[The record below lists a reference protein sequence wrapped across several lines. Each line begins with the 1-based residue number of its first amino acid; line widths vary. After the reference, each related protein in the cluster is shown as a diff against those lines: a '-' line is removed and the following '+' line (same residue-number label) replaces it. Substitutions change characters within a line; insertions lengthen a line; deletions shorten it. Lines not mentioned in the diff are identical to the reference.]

1 MAEPLHPAA
10 SPLHPAASPHM
21 PAFITAPGDTDV
33 LLAVMAVVLVVSVLA
48 IGVFFFWLHSLPERM
63 VHNKV
68 QFDIVAVLALISL
81 FTHMHSFWV
90 AALIIALIPFPDFS
104 FPEFSS
110 SMKRIAGSLEKM
122 ADTEASTTP
131 NKTAEPK
138 QLPKTGGH
146 TRKHGS

>member
-1 MAEPLHPAA
+1 MANPI
-10 SPLHPAASPHM
+10 HPAASPHM
-21 PAFITAPGDTDV
+21 PGFITAPGETDV

-122 ADTEASTTP
+122 ADTEANTTAIRPPNLSNCPRPAATRASTG
-131 NKTAEPK
+131 AEPC
-138 QLPKTGGH
+138 
-146 TRKHGS
+146 SS